1 MSSNPKV
8 AVIMDLEWPLKRHYE
23 ILAGI
28 QKYAKEFTNWELVV
42 DKYPELQLEAGGHFD
57 GIIGRITEA
66 CYEGASERG
75 IPVINVKLRS
85 PLESK
90 VPSICANF
98 RIAGRMAAE
107 HLIARGIHRLVH
119 FGFSDDLS
127 SDEHYQGMCEIA
139 HEQGY
144 PCSSHHVGRWYSDNA
159 KNWEQFTNMVN
170 QAQEHWPPPIGI
182 AAPCDILCRNLAG
195 ICEARNWIIPEQ
207 LALVGTNNDL
217 LICNGIE
224 PSISSIDLS
233 FHEVGYRAADLMCR
247 LLNGEKLTSK
257 TRFVQ
262 PSELV
267 VRRSS
272 DVFAVTDAHVTRALR
287 VMADHVGD
295 SLSVTD
301 VAKAAGIGRQSLERR
316 FRQHLGRT
324 INEEMIRLKISK
336 LKRLLL
342 EGDQSIKELSSEAG
356 FGTTVSMHTMF
367 KRHTGMTP
375 HEFRKEHQPK
385 ASINS
390 IADAAQAI
398 ADLSI

>member
-1 MSSNPKV
+1 
-8 AVIMDLEWPLKRHYE
+8 
-23 ILAGI
+23 
-28 QKYAKEFTNWELVV
+28 
-42 DKYPELQLEAGGHFD
+42 
-57 GIIGRITEA
+57 
-66 CYEGASERG
+66 
-75 IPVINVKLRS
+75 
-85 PLESK
+85 
-90 VPSICANF
+90 
-98 RIAGRMAAE
+98 
-107 HLIARGIHRLVH
+107 
-119 FGFSDDLS
+119 
-127 SDEHYQGMCEIA
+127 
-139 HEQGY
+139 
-144 PCSSHHVGRWYSDNA
+144 
-159 KNWEQFTNMVN
+159 
-170 QAQEHWPPPIGI
+170 
-182 AAPCDILCRNLAG
+182 
-195 ICEARNWIIPEQ
+195 
-207 LALVGTNNDL
+207 
-217 LICNGIE
+217 
-224 PSISSIDLS
+224 
-233 FHEVGYRAADLMCR
+233 MCR